1 LDHPAPVELTI
12 DLQAIADNYRQ
23 LAAKV
28 KPAECAAAVKADAY
42 GLGMAKV
49 APALAKAGCRTFFVA
64 TLDEGIALRKLA
76 KGAAIYV
83 LNGLQFADPRDFAAH
98 KLRPALCSL
107 QEIERWSERFV
118 NDGKSAKDSP
128 APAPALHFDTG
139 ISRLGI
145 PRDETRR
152 LIAEPAWFDG
162 LKPAL
167 LMSHLACSD
176 DIASPMNARQLQRF
190 NEICA
195 GIKVPPKTPRSIA
208 ASGGIFLGAP
218 YHLGMVR
225 GGAALYGLAPL
236 MNNANP
242 MKQVVRLQAKILQ
255 VRRVDDGDSV
265 GYGATRRFDAPA
277 RLATV
282 GVGYADGY
290 MRALSN
296 RGAAH
301 IGGAEVPIVG
311 RVSMDLTVLDV
322 TGLPEEA
329 AQVGTAV
336 DLLGPQ
342 QSPDD
347 LGAHA
352 GTIGYEV
359 LTALGRRYRR
369 VYQDGGIA

>member
-1 LDHPAPVELTI
+1 LPHPAPVELTI
-12 DLQAIADNYRQ
+12 DLQAIADNYRL

-42 GLGMAKV
+42 GLGIARV
-49 APALAKAGCRTFFVA
+49 VPALAKAGCRTFFVA

-76 KGAAIYV
+76 KDAAIYV
-83 LNGLQFADPRDFAAH
+83 LNGLQFADPKDFAAH

-107 QEIERWSERFV
+107 KEIERWSERFV

-128 APAPALHFDTG
+128 VPAPALHFDTG

-195 GIKVPPKTPRSIA
+195 GIKVPAKTPRSIA

-225 GGAALYGLAPL
+225 AGAALYGLAPL
-236 MNNANP
+236 MNSTNP

-296 RGAAH
+296 RGVAH

-322 TGLPEEA
+322 SALSEEA

-347 LGAHA
+347 LGGRA

-359 LTALGRRYRR
+359 LTNLGRRYRR